1 VLTSGILNLNYNIND
16 RSRISLRSFA
26 SNTGEEINTFRL
38 AIEPIQDFQKKLYVN
53 TFGNSFLASTQ
64 LLGNHKFTPGK
75 QSAKLEWLV
84 GYSSINRN
92 IPDLRTTS
100 YRRMLSDTANQ
111 AYYVGM
117 NQFPNILEAG
127 RFYSKL
133 AERLPTAR
141 IDFTTSIGNDSGRH
155 SIKAGLYSQMRQR
168 TFNAR
173 RMGYIVN
180 PFSLSTLN
188 QLSPDKLFDSSSIG
202 KDQLLLQEGTQP
214 SDAYDAN
221 VSLVAAYAMSD
232 NYVGPQVRIVWGAR
246 VENFTLKLNSN
257 DGLNDRTYERN
268 YLNFLPSAIATVM
281 IDAKTNL
288 RLSASKT
295 VSRPEFREIAP
306 FAFFDFNTNSLLVGY
321 DSLQQCKI
329 TNLDVRYESFPSKG
343 EMYSA
348 SLFYKYFDSPIEQRF
363 FSTGAGSQT
372 RTYKNY
378 DRGTLYGA
386 EVEFRR
392 CLQNMLANSSAA
404 IVKNTSVYGN
414 LAYMVSNVDFT
425 IADVEYRRPMQGQS
439 SYVINLG
446 TTYNANKIGLVTS
459 FNYNR
464 IGPRIAMVGDNTE
477 ATLWEKPRDVLDI
490 VLSKSINKKLDL
502 RFTASDLLS
511 QDFILYQNDLAGTI
525 RKYTPNQSFRFATL
539 QAGRNFSLSC
549 TYKFD

>member
-1 VLTSGILNLNYNIND
+1 
-16 RSRISLRSFA
+16 
-26 SNTGEEINTFRL
+26 
-38 AIEPIQDFQKKLYVN
+38 
-53 TFGNSFLASTQ
+53 
-64 LLGNHKFTPGK
+64 
-75 QSAKLEWLV
+75 
-84 GYSSINRN
+84 
-92 IPDLRTTS
+92 
-100 YRRMLSDTANQ
+100 
-111 AYYVGM
+111 
-117 NQFPNILEAG
+117 
-127 RFYSKL
+127 
-133 AERLPTAR
+133 
-141 IDFTTSIGNDSGRH
+141 
-155 SIKAGLYSQMRQR
+155 
-168 TFNAR
+168 
-173 RMGYIVN
+173 
-180 PFSLSTLN
+180 
-188 QLSPDKLFDSSSIG
+188 
-202 KDQLLLQEGTQP
+202 
-214 SDAYDAN
+214 
-221 VSLVAAYAMSD
+221 
-232 NYVGPQVRIVWGAR
+232 
-246 VENFTLKLNSN
+246 
-257 DGLNDRTYERN
+257 
-268 YLNFLPSAIATVM
+268 
-281 IDAKTNL
+281 
-288 RLSASKT
+288 
-295 VSRPEFREIAP
+295 
-306 FAFFDFNTNSLLVGY
+306 
-321 DSLQQCKI
+321 CKI

-392 CLQNMLANSSAA
+392 SLQNMLTNSSAP
-404 IVKNTSVYGN
+404 IVKNTSLYGN

-425 IADVEYRRPMQGQS
+425 ISEVEYRRPMQGQS

-446 TTYNANKIGLVTS
+446 TTYNANKLGLVTS
-459 FNYNR
+459 LNYNR